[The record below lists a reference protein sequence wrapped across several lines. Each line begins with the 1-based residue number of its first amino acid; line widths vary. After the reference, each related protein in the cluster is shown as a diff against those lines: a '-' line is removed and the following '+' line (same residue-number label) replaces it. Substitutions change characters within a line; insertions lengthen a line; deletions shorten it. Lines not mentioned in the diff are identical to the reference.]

1 MGARPGEPALGNK
14 ASVSE
19 LGIWREVIRRALRD
33 LCESEASLR
42 DEAVEWI
49 GDGKGED
56 FVDVCSAAD
65 LEPSAVAKL
74 AHRMLAL
81 GPDRAKVYLTQVMEV
96 TDRDRHNRT
105 IDQ

>member
-1 MGARPGEPALGNK
+1 VGTRPGEPALGNK
-14 ASVSE
+14 ARVSE

-33 LCESEASLR
+33 LCEPDPSLR
-42 DEAVEWI
+42 NEAVEWI

-56 FVDVCSAAD
+56 FLAVCSDAD

-81 GPDRAKVYLTQVMEV
+81 GPDRGKVYLTEVMEV
-96 TDRDRHNRT
+96 TDDDRPNRT
-105 IDQ
+105 ID

>member
-1 MGARPGEPALGNK
+1 M
-14 ASVSE
+14 SE
-19 LGIWREVIRRALRD
+19 LAVWSEVIRRALRD
-33 LCESEASLR
+33 LCGPDTNLR

-56 FVDVCSAAD
+56 FLAVCSDAD

-81 GPDRAKVYLTQVMEV
+81 GPDRAKVYLTQVIEV

-105 IDQ
+105 ID

>member
-1 MGARPGEPALGNK
+1 VGTRPGEPALGNK
-14 ASVSE
+14 ARVSE

-33 LCESEASLR
+33 LCEPDASLR

-56 FVDVCSAAD
+56 FLAVCSDAD

-81 GPDRAKVYLTQVMEV
+81 GPDRAKVYLTEVMEV
-96 TDRDRHNRT
+96 TDRDGHNRT
-105 IDQ
+105 ID